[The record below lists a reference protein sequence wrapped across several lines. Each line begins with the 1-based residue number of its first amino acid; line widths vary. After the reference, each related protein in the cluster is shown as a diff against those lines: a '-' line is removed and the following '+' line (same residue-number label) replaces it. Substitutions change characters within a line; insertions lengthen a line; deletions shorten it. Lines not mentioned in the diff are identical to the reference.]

1 MDWIQKSFGEKSPP
15 YLFCAFCRGL
25 LTENSIFL
33 QLDARELHD
42 LHSHPDIRK
51 ARKAPDIYN
60 ISLQSTFFIGMDTT
74 KHKPVVT
81 DRNPNLEGLVDIHQ
95 CVYLPSAYEK
105 QSFNLPDNLP
115 QVRIFYVLLLFTTY
129 LKIGSDFLLR
139 ILDFHKV

>member
-1 MDWIQKSFGEKSPP
+1 MI
-15 YLFCAFCRGL
+15 
-25 LTENSIFL
+25 ENSILL

-51 ARKAPDIYN
+51 ARKAPEIYN

-105 QSFNLPDNLP
+105 QQSLPDNLP
-115 QVRIFYVLLLFTTY
+115 QVKSLYIPLFAIYKVAVIFYSQFGIFAPPKPK
-129 LKIGSDFLLR
+129 LKITAINECIYSQCV
-139 ILDFHKV
+139 HV

>member
-1 MDWIQKSFGEKSPP
+1 M
-15 YLFCAFCRGL
+15 

-51 ARKAPDIYN
+51 ARKAPEIYN

-115 QVRIFYVLLLFTTY
+115 QVRIFYILLLFTTY
-129 LKIGSDFLLR
+129 FKIGSDFLLR

>member
-15 YLFCAFCRGL
+15 SFFVETVDRKF
-25 LTENSIFL
+25 NFL

-51 ARKAPDIYN
+51 ARKAPEIYN

-105 QSFNLPDNLP
+105 QQSLPDNLP
-115 QVRIFYVLLLFTTY
+115 QVRSLYIPLFA
-129 LKIGSDFLLR
+129 I
-139 ILDFHKV
+139 

>member
-1 MDWIQKSFGEKSPP
+1 MKFNFI
-15 YLFCAFCRGL
+15 
-25 LTENSIFL
+25 L

-51 ARKAPDIYN
+51 ARKAPEIYN

-105 QSFNLPDNLP
+105 QQSLPDNLP
-115 QVRIFYVLLLFTTY
+115 QVRSLYISLFTTFNS
-129 LKIGSDFLLR
+129 GCDFLLT
-139 ILDFHKV
+139 IWYFHPTQTGAENHSHQ

>member
-1 MDWIQKSFGEKSPP
+1 MFGI
-15 YLFCAFCRGL
+15 LFFRHPNRLWPDDLWTGFKKVLVRNAILF
-25 LTENSIFL
+25 LTDFALKKKFIFFFK
-33 QLDARELHD
+33 LDARELHD

-51 ARKAPDIYN
+51 ARKAPEIYN

-105 QSFNLPDNLP
+105 QQSLPDNLP
-115 QVRIFYVLLLFTTY
+115 QVTAYFVP
-129 LKIGSDFLLR
+129 
-139 ILDFHKV
+139 